1 MTDPTNTP
9 LTAPAIADG
18 QLYRLVSEQTTYR
31 VTDVAD
37 HITLIGVVDPT
48 DLAICERGRFEAGIA
63 DGTWQLVQE
72 VL

>member
-1 MTDPTNTP
+1 MTDPTNPP

-31 VTDVAD
+31 ITDVAD
-37 HITLIGVVDPT
+37 HITLTGVVDPS
-48 DLAICERGRFEAGIA
+48 DLAICERGRFEVALAAGV
-63 DGTWQLVQE
+63 WQLVQE

>member
-1 MTDPTNTP
+1 MTDPTNPP

-18 QLYRLVSEQTTYR
+18 QLYRLVTEQTTYR
-31 VTDVAD
+31 VADVAD
-37 HITLIGVVDPT
+37 YITLTGVVDPS
-48 DLAICERGRFEAGIA
+48 DLAICERSRFEAALA

>member
-1 MTDPTNTP
+1 M
-9 LTAPAIADG
+9 IADG

-37 HITLIGVVDPT
+37 YISLTGVVDPS
-48 DLAICERGRFEAGIA
+48 DLAICERSRFEAALAG
-63 DGTWQLVQE
+63 GTWQLVQE